1 MRLITG
7 TLGREGLLSLEKCST
22 LSTRM
27 VCGKAG
33 SLPHF
38 LSFFSHFLFPSFLL
52 CPNYRQMS
60 EPLSVNI
67 SSPSD
72 LFFHQAGATDGP
84 GSYSKLRNKATGG
97 WLSFCL
103 CFLISGFA
111 LLKSVFIGGPG
122 FQRHAAL
129 IWGGHWGFQKHSI
142 QPNRR
147 TVVFPNVLFG
157 EQICKSCRP
166 LNICLW

>member
-1 MRLITG
+1 MQYTICMYGMSPSRMSPSFS
-7 TLGREGLLSLEKCST
+7 LSL
-22 LSTRM
+22 
-27 VCGKAG
+27 A
-33 SLPHF
+33 
-38 LSFFSHFLFPSFLL
+38 LFPSFLL
-52 CPNYRQMS
+52 CPDYRQTS
-60 EPLSVNI
+60 ELLRAKT
-67 SSPSD
+67 SSSSD
-72 LFFHQAGATDGP
+72 LFLHQASATDGP
-84 GSYSKLRNKATGG
+84 GSYSKLRNTAIGG

-111 LLKSVFIGGPG
+111 LLKGIFIGGPV
-122 FQRHAAL
+122 FQQHAAL

-147 TVVFPNVLFG
+147 TVIFLNMLFG